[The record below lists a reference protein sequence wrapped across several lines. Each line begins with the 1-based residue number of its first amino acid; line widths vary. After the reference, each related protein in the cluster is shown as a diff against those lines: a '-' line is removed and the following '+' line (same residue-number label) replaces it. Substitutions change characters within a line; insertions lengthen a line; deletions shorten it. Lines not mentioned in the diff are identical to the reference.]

1 MLACRNGSTKI
12 ALELFEWHKSE
23 FEMDKNQSLASFA
36 PPTSTVAASTG
47 FNYQP
52 VLFASSSWYF
62 HMINSIGEAN
72 KYSHRE
78 LASKLDTLLCE
89 YQAEYESSRTNRAAT
104 SNTQQDEDLCCSTSS
119 AGPSSTSSSN
129 MSSNSPSKTYLE
141 SIDAIKKQIISSCE
155 TQPQLQTQQQQIN
168 RIVTDYLNIPSPS
181 MSNPI
186 IDENFRLID
195 NLDDLSCLL
204 AGKLSWI

>member
-1 MLACRNGSTKI
+1 MLACKNGSTKI

-23 FEMDKNQSLASFA
+23 FEMDKSRSSSFA
-36 PPTSTVAASTG
+36 PLTSTVAASTG

-52 VLFASSSWYF
+52 ALFASSSWYF

-72 KYSHRE
+72 KHSHRE
-78 LASKLDTLLCE
+78 LASKLDTLLRE
-89 YQAEYESSRTNRAAT
+89 YQTEYESTRNNRAAT

-129 MSSNSPSKTYLE
+129 ISSNSPSKTYLE

-155 TQPQLQTQQQQIN
+155 AQPQMQTQEQQIN
-168 RIVTDYLNIPSPS
+168 RIVTDDLNIPSPS
-181 MSNPI
+181 MSSLM
-186 IDENFRLID
+186 IDENFRLIE
-195 NLDDLSCLL
+195 NLDLSCLL